1 MRIVHKLKRN
11 ALVIGLLL
19 IGLLIL
25 FYPAYSNLFNQMRA
39 HKMVVNY
46 HETVGK
52 KSNSTRKLE
61 LAKAQEYNLRLIGE
75 KVPESFAKRTGIKHD
90 KEYEG
95 LLNPSGNG
103 MIGVI
108 SIPSI
113 DVELPIYHYTTKEIL
128 EKGAGHLFGSSLPV
142 GGENT
147 HSVITAHRGLPS
159 AKMFTDL
166 DELKIG
172 DKFFIEVLDR
182 KIAYKVDKIKTVK
195 PEDTKDMKITEGED
209 FVTLVTC
216 TPYGQNTHRLL
227 VRGHRIPYK
236 SGDETK
242 ETVHHRI
249 PWAHIFCILLG
260 VFIAIGLYVM
270 AILLR
275 RKRKGKS

>member
-25 FYPAYSNLFNQMRA
+25 FYPAYSNLFNQMRV
-39 HKMVVNY
+39 HRMVVNY
-46 HETVGK
+46 HESVDK
-52 KSNSTRKLE
+52 KSSSKKKLE
-61 LAKAQEYNLRLIGE
+61 LAKAREYNLKLIGE

-90 KEYEG
+90 TEYEG

-113 DVELPIYHYTTKEIL
+113 DVKLPIYHYTTKEIL

-249 PWAHIFCILLG
+249 PWAHVFCILLG
-260 VFIAIGLYVM
+260 IFIAIDLYVM
-270 AILLR
+270 AVLLR

>member
-1 MRIVHKLKRN
+1 MRTVHKLKQN
-11 ALVIGLLL
+11 ALVIGLFLV
-19 IGLLIL
+19 GLLVL
-25 FYPAYSNLFNQMRA
+25 FYPAYSNLLNQMRA
-39 HKMVVNY
+39 QKMVLNY
-46 HETVGK
+46 HETVDK
-52 KSNSTRKLE
+52 KSNSQKKQE
-61 LAKAQEYNLRLIGE
+61 LARAREYNLKLIGE
-75 KVPESFAKRTGIKHD
+75 EVPESFAKRTGIKHD

-95 LLNPSGNG
+95 VLNPSGDG

-172 DKFFIEVLDR
+172 DKFFIEALDR
-182 KIAYKVDKIKTVK
+182 KIAYKVDRIKTVK

-209 FVTLVTC
+209 LVTLVTC

-227 VRGHRIPYK
+227 VRGHRISYK
-236 SGDETK
+236 EGDENK
-242 ETVHHRI
+242 ETVHNRI
-249 PWAHIFCILLG
+249 PWAHVFCILLG
-260 VFIAIGLYVM
+260 IFIAIDFYAM
-270 AILLR
+270 AVLWR
-275 RKRKGKS
+275 RKRKDKS

>member
-1 MRIVHKLKRN
+1 
-11 ALVIGLLL
+11 
-19 IGLLIL
+19 
-25 FYPAYSNLFNQMRA
+25 
-39 HKMVVNY
+39 MVVNY
-46 HETVGK
+46 HESVDK
-52 KSNSTRKLE
+52 KSSSKKKLE
-61 LAKAQEYNLRLIGE
+61 LAKAREYNLKLIGE

-90 KEYEG
+90 TEYEG

-113 DVELPIYHYTTKEIL
+113 DVKLPIYHYTTKEIL

-249 PWAHIFCILLG
+249 PWAHVFCILLG
-260 VFIAIGLYVM
+260 IFIAIDLYVM
-270 AILLR
+270 AVLLR

>member
-39 HKMVVNY
+39 HKTVVNY
-46 HETVGK
+46 HETVDK

-61 LAKAQEYNLRLIGE
+61 LAKAREYNLRLIGE
-75 KVPESFAKRTGIKHD
+75 KVPESFAKRIGIKHD
-90 KEYEG
+90 AEYEG
-95 LLNPSGNG
+95 VLNPSGNG

-128 EKGAGHLFGSSLPV
+128 QKGAGHLFGSSLPV

-166 DELKIG
+166 DEVKIG
-172 DKFFIEVLDR
+172 DNFFIEVLDQ

-236 SGDETK
+236 IGDENK
-242 ETVHHRI
+242 EKVHHKI

-260 VFIAIGLYVM
+260 IFIAIGLYLM
-270 AILLR
+270 AVILR
-275 RKRKGKS
+275 RKRQGKS